1 MRKNIKWLVAVL
13 ATLLAVVAT
22 SCSSSGDA
30 PNGLNGS
37 LKFSRLNL
45 NRVKAL
51 GLAASSR
58 AGDLVDPGL
67 LKVDDDGNVSTIGM
81 ISEVVNEETG
91 ETITKEVAITV
102 RPRNI
107 ADLELYTLLLWC
119 DFVDADGYCYLV
131 RPFYEPEA
139 PVGSVSLMIRK
150 SDGKVLYVPTG
161 VGDDVDNQLVDIYRD
176 INSYGKDNYKLTFVS
191 PDGEVYITTYGGTF
205 YKLEE
210 SGDRINL
217 KVVADGFDSG
227 AGFDGVTF
235 ANDGSIMVTSAH
247 AGYDRYDECT
257 IIKPNGEIFRHKT
270 TNDEDIIGYS
280 GTAGHYIATRTRSKD
295 IGDNVRDIEF
305 TIHKVNAD
313 FSLGDEIFKI
323 NTQYDS
329 DSDFSLGHWLY
340 AFMHG
345 SAPRVYESDNYYI
358 VGNFLA
364 VNKRTGEYRAYEGT
378 DWDTNVI
385 VFPREDK
392 SFTYNGYEWSIGF
405 EKAWYFDPNTLEG
418 GVVNFKR
425 VYADETN
432 TPGAYYPWPR
442 INNIKQGEVTFY
454 KEENGKTT
462 FYKVD
467 LNTGNETITE
477 SDYRIDTLV
486 PVK

>member
-1 MRKNIKWLVAVL
+1 MRINNKWLVAVL
-13 ATLLAVVAT
+13 TTLFAVVAT

-30 PNGLNGS
+30 PNGVNSS

-51 GLAASSR
+51 GLASVSR

-81 ISEVVNEETG
+81 LSEVVDEKTG
-91 ETITKEVAITV
+91 ETITKEVAITA
-102 RPRNI
+102 RPRCI

-119 DFVDADGYCYLV
+119 DFVDADNYNYLV

-139 PVGSVSLMIRK
+139 PEGSVSLMIRK

-161 VGDDVDNQLVDIYRD
+161 VGDEVDNELVDIYRD
-176 INSYGKDNYKLTFVS
+176 INSYGKDNHRLTFVS
-191 PDGEVYITTYGGTF
+191 PDGEVYIITF
-205 YKLEE
+205 DGILSKLEE
-210 SGDRINL
+210 SGDRVYL
-217 KVVADGFDSG
+217 KTVAEGVV

-235 ANDGSIMVTSAH
+235 ANDGSIMATSAN

-270 TNDEDIIGYS
+270 TNDDEIIGYS
-280 GTAGHYIATRTRSKD
+280 GTAGHYIATRTRTKD
-295 IGDNVRDIEF
+295 LGNDLCDIEF
-305 TIHKVNAD
+305 TIHKVNPD
-313 FSLGDEIFKI
+313 FSLGEEVFRL
-323 NTQYDS
+323 NTQYDYRN
-329 DSDFSLGHWLY
+329 DFSIGYYLR
-340 AFMHG
+340 AFIHG
-345 SAPRVYESDNYYI
+345 SAPRIYESDNYYI

-425 VYADETN
+425 SYAYEST
-432 TPGAYYPWPR
+432 TPGAYYIWPR

-454 KEENGKTT
+454 NEENGKTT

-467 LNTGNETITE
+467 INTGNETITE
-477 SDYRIDTLV
+477 SEYRIDTLV

>member
-1 MRKNIKWLVAVL
+1 MRINTKWLVAVL
-13 ATLLAVVAT
+13 TTLFAVVAT

-30 PNGLNGS
+30 PNGVNGS

-51 GLAASSR
+51 GLASVSR

-81 ISEVVNEETG
+81 LSEVVDEETG

-102 RPRNI
+102 RPRYI

-119 DFVDADGYCYLV
+119 DFIDANGYGYYV

-139 PVGSVSLMIRK
+139 PGGSVSLMIRK

-161 VGDDVDNQLVDIYRD
+161 VGEALDSDLQKIHGDI
-176 INSYGKDNYKLTFVS
+176 STYGKDDYRLTFVS
-191 PDGEVYITTYGGTF
+191 PDGEVHIITFDGIL

-210 SGDRINL
+210 SGDRVNV
-217 KVVADGFDSG
+217 KVVAEGIV

-235 ANDGSIMVTSAH
+235 ANDGSIMATSAN

-270 TNDEDIIGYS
+270 TNDDEIIGYS
-280 GTAGHYIATRTRSKD
+280 GTAGHYIATRTRTKD
-295 IGDNVRDIEF
+295 LGNDLCDIEF
-305 TIHKVNAD
+305 TIHKVNPD
-313 FSLGDEIFKI
+313 FSLGEEVFRL
-323 NTQYDS
+323 NTQYDFRS
-329 DSDFSLGHWLY
+329 YFTLGYYL
-340 AFMHG
+340 HG
-345 SAPRVYESDNYYI
+345 HAPRIYESDNYYI
-358 VGNFLA
+358 VGDFLA

-392 SFTYNGYEWSIGF
+392 SFFYNGYAWSIGH
-405 EKAWYFDPNTLEG
+405 EKAWYFNPNTLEG

-425 VYADETN
+425 SYAYEST
-432 TPGAYYPWPR
+432 TPGAYHTWPMVS
-442 INNIKQGEVTFY
+442 NIKQGEVTFY
-454 KEENGKTT
+454 NEENGKTT

-467 LNTGNETITE
+467 INTGNETITE
-477 SDYRIDTLV
+477 SEYRIDTLV

>member
-13 ATLLAVVAT
+13 APLLAVAAT

-51 GLAASSR
+51 GLAATSR

-81 ISEVVNEETG
+81 VSEVVNEETG

-102 RPRNI
+102 RPRYI

-139 PVGSVSLMIRK
+139 PEGSVSLMIRK

-161 VGDDVDNQLVDIYRD
+161 IGDEVDNELMDIYRD
-176 INSYGKDNYKLTFVS
+176 VNSYGKDNCKLNFVS
-191 PDGEVYITTYGGTF
+191 PDGEVHIITFCGTF

-210 SGDRINL
+210 RGDRINL
-217 KVVADGFDSG
+217 KVVAEGIV

-235 ANDGSIMVTSAH
+235 ANDGSIMVTSAN

-270 TNDEDIIGYS
+270 AYDDEIIGYS
-280 GTAGHYIATRTRSKD
+280 GTAGHYIATRTRTKD
-295 IGDNVRDIEF
+295 LGDNVRDIEF

-323 NTQYDS
+323 NTQYDFQS
-329 DSDFSLGHWLY
+329 YFTLGYYLHRN
-340 AFMHG
+340 
-345 SAPRVYESDNYYI
+345 APRVYESDNYYI

-385 VFPREDK
+385 IFPHEDK

-405 EKAWYFDPNTLEG
+405 EKAWYFNPNTLEG
-418 GVVNFKR
+418 GVVNYKR
-425 VYADETN
+425 VYAEGPFEGGGYLT
-432 TPGAYYPWPR
+432 WPM